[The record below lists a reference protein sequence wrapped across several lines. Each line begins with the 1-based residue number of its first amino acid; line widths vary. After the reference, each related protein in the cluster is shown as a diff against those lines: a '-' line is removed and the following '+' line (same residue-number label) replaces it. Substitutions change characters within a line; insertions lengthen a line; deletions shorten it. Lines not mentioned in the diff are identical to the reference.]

1 MNTTTQ
7 YNTFW
12 DILQNIGI
20 EIPPIQRDYAQGRE
34 IAKVDKIRNE
44 FLDSI
49 IHALD
54 ENKSLSLDFVYGKIH
69 GLKNEVEHARNK
81 QAIQSLLNTL
91 GDYAS
96 SIDLKLENA
105 IVVDKAC
112 TTQSDFVYLI
122 PLDGQQRLTTLFLL
136 HWYIAKRLGYAE
148 AITILSRFR
157 YKTRKSSSSFLK
169 LLTDLNTKI
178 EFTPETCKKEKVSE
192 GAFFESLKNNENFS
206 MVWLADPTVHAMM
219 VMLQE
224 IHYKLQYK
232 LDGELQHYWN
242 GLVNDQ
248 LINFS
253 FLDLKDFNLSD
264 ELYVK
269 MNGRGKQLSTFENF
283 KAWLFGVIE
292 DEHIIDS
299 TLWNSYKQ
307 KFDIDWNDLFWKYK
321 ADGVYDI
328 DNAYFN
334 YFKLSLLN
342 ESVKN
347 VTFVK
352 TSFRVDDRLTTL
364 IDVLINRKDFDWEM
378 YKDNIV
384 EHIESQ
390 FQFLSLFDSNHTNDY
405 IKSFSK
411 YYFQSPDKYDWQSV
425 IKNYITYSF
434 IKTKA
439 KQLSN
444 YDSNDWLQLNE
455 YHRIM
460 LNLFDNSIIDNQ
472 SLYHAAFKEI
482 DQLNIELKSNNYDIS
497 NWVESFEHTSKSV
510 FTEQQIIEE
519 ILKCRLMLDSSWKN
533 LINEAEQVLYFERQL
548 NFWFFQI
555 GMSIKKEEFNNQ
567 WLNDDSIKIRF
578 QIVTEKI
585 KKMFSDFG
593 INRQSDFSDSIF
605 ERALLSKVDYLLS
618 EKGYKCFGR
627 DAGRDVSWKRLFFRD
642 RNSNSTNDGLKEIF
656 ELDFT
661 NIKSSFED
669 YIENNLVMF
678 PIDDWRR
685 LFIENAELFKY
696 LGNLKYIRKI
706 DNHGW
711 VLIKDGYK
719 TYIGEHF
726 ELFSLDFYLKYL
738 NGKRIQPFYE
748 IDYYTAPKNSLD
760 DFPCAYLNWNYNN
773 VEYAIDVKY
782 LHDKF
787 QIIFFARNST
797 TIDIGIETSI
807 SSLGLKRDKHYLYI
821 TCDESDRCYNKILE
835 IGQKLLKL

>member
-1 MNTTTQ
+1 
-7 YNTFW
+7 
-12 DILQNIGI
+12 
-20 EIPPIQRDYAQGRE
+20 
-34 IAKVDKIRNE
+34 
-44 FLDSI
+44 
-49 IHALD
+49 
-54 ENKSLSLDFVYGKIH
+54 
-69 GLKNEVEHARNK
+69 
-81 QAIQSLLNTL
+81 
-91 GDYAS
+91 
-96 SIDLKLENA
+96 
-105 IVVDKAC
+105 
-112 TTQSDFVYLI
+112 
-122 PLDGQQRLTTLFLL
+122 
-136 HWYIAKRLGYAE
+136 
-148 AITILSRFR
+148 
-157 YKTRKSSSSFLK
+157 K
-169 LLTDLNTKI
+169 LLTDLHTKI

-192 GAFFESLKNNENFS
+192 GSLFESLKNNENFS
-206 MVWLADPTVHAMM
+206 IVWLADPTVHAMM

-224 IHYKLQYK
+224 IHYKLQCK

-555 GMSIKKEEFNNQ
+555 GVSIKKE
-567 WLNDDSIKIRF
+567 
-578 QIVTEKI
+578 
-585 KKMFSDFG
+585 
-593 INRQSDFSDSIF
+593 
-605 ERALLSKVDYLLS
+605 
-618 EKGYKCFGR
+618 
-627 DAGRDVSWKRLFFRD
+627 
-642 RNSNSTNDGLKEIF
+642 
-656 ELDFT
+656 
-661 NIKSSFED
+661 
-669 YIENNLVMF
+669 
-678 PIDDWRR
+678 
-685 LFIENAELFKY
+685 
-696 LGNLKYIRKI
+696 
-706 DNHGW
+706 
-711 VLIKDGYK
+711 
-719 TYIGEHF
+719 
-726 ELFSLDFYLKYL
+726 
-738 NGKRIQPFYE
+738 
-748 IDYYTAPKNSLD
+748 
-760 DFPCAYLNWNYNN
+760 
-773 VEYAIDVKY
+773 
-782 LHDKF
+782 
-787 QIIFFARNST
+787 
-797 TIDIGIETSI
+797 
-807 SSLGLKRDKHYLYI
+807 
-821 TCDESDRCYNKILE
+821 
-835 IGQKLLKL
+835 

>member
-1 MNTTTQ
+1 MSETLQ
-7 YNTFW
+7 YNTLW
-12 DILQNIGI
+12 DILENIGI

-112 TTQSDFVYLI
+112 TQSDFVYLI

-334 YFKLSLLN
+334 YFKISLLQDA
-342 ESVKN
+342 VKKVEIEKN
-347 VTFVK
+347 RFNINSK
-352 TSFRVDDRLTTL
+352 LTTL
-364 IDVLINRKDFDWEM
+364 INIIYENSEFEWENF
-378 YKDNIV
+378 KHEILK
-384 EHIESQ
+384 HIKSYFEFLTFFEESP
-390 FQFLSLFDSNHTNDY
+390 SNKY
-405 IKSFSK
+405 LYSFSK
-411 YYFQSPDKYDWQSV
+411 STFGTPELLTWQNL
-425 IKNYITYSF
+425 IRNYITYSF
-434 IKTKA
+434 IKSKDKSLALYTNDDYS
-439 KQLSN
+439 QL
-444 YDSNDWLQLNE
+444 DE
-455 YHRIM
+455 YHRVM
-460 LNLFDNSIIDNQ
+460 FNLLDNTIIDNQ
-472 SLYHAAFKEI
+472 YLYHLAYLEI
-482 DQLNIELKSNNYDIS
+482 DELNAKLKSENFNIK
-497 NWVESFEHTSKSV
+497 NWIETFEYSTKSV
-510 FTEQQIIEE
+510 FTEQQILEE
-519 ILKCRLMLDSSWKN
+519 ILKCRLMVDSNWKE
-533 LINEAEQVLYFERQL
+533 LIHEAEQVLYFERQL
-548 NFWFFQI
+548 NFWFFHMGLSLQ
-555 GMSIKKEEFNNQ
+555 KEEFQNH
-567 WLNDDSIKIRF
+567 WLNDVSLKEKF
-578 QIVTEKI
+578 KTLTGKI
-585 KKMFSDFG
+585 KKMFTDEG
-593 INRQSDFSDSIF
+593 INRQGEFSERVF
-605 ERALLSKVDYLLS
+605 ERALLSKADYLLN

-627 DAGRDVSWKRLFFRD
+627 DSGRDVSWKRLFFRD
-642 RNSNSTNDGLKEIF
+642 RNSQATNEALKEIF
-656 ELDFT
+656 DLDFT
-661 NIKSSFED
+661 NVKSVFEQ
-669 YIENNLVMF
+669 YINQNLSSTSAEK
-678 PIDDWRR
+678 WRR
-685 LFIENAELFKY
+685 TFIVNPELFNY
-696 LGNLKYIRKI
+696 LGNYKYIRNI

-711 VLIKDGYK
+711 VIIKDGYK

-726 ELFSLDFYLKYL
+726 ELFSLDFYLCYL
-738 NGKRIQPFYE
+738 KGNIIQPFYK
-748 IDYYTAPKNSLD
+748 IDYYAAAKNSLE
-760 DFPCAYLNWNYNN
+760 DFPCAYMNWRYNN
-773 VEYAIDVKY
+773 VEYAIDIRYLQNKY
-782 LHDKF
+782 QL
-787 QIIFFARNST
+787 IFFARNT
-797 TIDIGIETSI
+797 NEIEPKIENELRSI
-807 SSLGLKRDKHYLYI
+807 NLIQDKQYFYI
-821 TCDESDRCYNKILE
+821 TFDESVDCYDKILE
-835 IGQKLLKL
+835 IGKKLLTL

>member
-1 MNTTTQ
+1 
-7 YNTFW
+7 
-12 DILQNIGI
+12 
-20 EIPPIQRDYAQGRE
+20 
-34 IAKVDKIRNE
+34 
-44 FLDSI
+44 
-49 IHALD
+49 
-54 ENKSLSLDFVYGKIH
+54 
-69 GLKNEVEHARNK
+69 
-81 QAIQSLLNTL
+81 
-91 GDYAS
+91 
-96 SIDLKLENA
+96 
-105 IVVDKAC
+105 
-112 TTQSDFVYLI
+112 
-122 PLDGQQRLTTLFLL
+122 
-136 HWYIAKRLGYAE
+136 
-148 AITILSRFR
+148 
-157 YKTRKSSSSFLK
+157 
-169 LLTDLNTKI
+169 
-178 EFTPETCKKEKVSE
+178 
-192 GAFFESLKNNENFS
+192 
-206 MVWLADPTVHAMM
+206 
-219 VMLQE
+219 
-224 IHYKLQYK
+224 
-232 LDGELQHYWN
+232 
-242 GLVNDQ
+242 
-248 LINFS
+248 
-253 FLDLKDFNLSD
+253 
-264 ELYVK
+264 
-269 MNGRGKQLSTFENF
+269 
-283 KAWLFGVIE
+283 
-292 DEHIIDS
+292 
-299 TLWNSYKQ
+299 
-307 KFDIDWNDLFWKYK
+307 
-321 ADGVYDI
+321 
-328 DNAYFN
+328 
-334 YFKLSLLN
+334 
-342 ESVKN
+342 
-347 VTFVK
+347 
-352 TSFRVDDRLTTL
+352 
-364 IDVLINRKDFDWEM
+364 
-378 YKDNIV
+378 
-384 EHIESQ
+384 
-390 FQFLSLFDSNHTNDY
+390 
-405 IKSFSK
+405 
-411 YYFQSPDKYDWQSV
+411 
-425 IKNYITYSF
+425 
-434 IKTKA
+434 
-439 KQLSN
+439 
-444 YDSNDWLQLNE
+444 
-455 YHRIM
+455 
-460 LNLFDNSIIDNQ
+460 
-472 SLYHAAFKEI
+472 
-482 DQLNIELKSNNYDIS
+482 
-497 NWVESFEHTSKSV
+497 
-510 FTEQQIIEE
+510 
-519 ILKCRLMLDSSWKN
+519 MLDSSWKN

-555 GMSIKKEEFNNQ
+555 GVSIKKEEFNNQ